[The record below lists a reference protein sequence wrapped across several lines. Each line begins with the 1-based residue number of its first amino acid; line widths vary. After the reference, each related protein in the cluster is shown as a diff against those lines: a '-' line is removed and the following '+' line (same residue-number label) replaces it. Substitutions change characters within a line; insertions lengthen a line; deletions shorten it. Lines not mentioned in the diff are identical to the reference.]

1 MRILIVDDEPDIVD
15 LLVGVC
21 EQDGHTVASATK
33 SLDALAYLETQ
44 SVDLLV
50 TDISMPAPDGL
61 ELVRRAKVRSPRMMA
76 IVITGYGARYPV
88 DEVLAAGASDLMV
101 KPFRMEE
108 FKARVALAGARLEQI
123 ESLHQRQRGL
133 QEVSTEMIRG
143 LQDELEIARRVAAD
157 ARHAGPRV
165 TGSAR

>member
-1 MRILIVDDEPDIVD
+1 MRILVVDDEPDIVD

-21 EQDGHTVASATK
+21 EQEGHAVASAIR
-33 SLDALAYLETQ
+33 SLDALAYLETEA
-44 SVDLLV
+44 VDLLV

-61 ELVRRAKVRSPRMMA
+61 ELVRRAKARNARMMA

-88 DEVLAAGASDLMV
+88 DQVLAAGASDLMV

-108 FKARVALAGARLEQI
+108 FKARVALAAARLEQL

-157 ARHAGPRV
+157 SRDTASRVSGPSR
-165 TGSAR
+165 